1 MSRFTPAAALA
12 AAVGLAC
19 FGVGS
24 ALAPLAVSQAR
35 AQQSK
40 PDAAPTTVTAAGIT
54 LRSVSVAFPD
64 PGRMFPGNDA
74 DAINSNCL
82 ACHSAGMVLQ
92 QPALSRTA
100 WQQEVEKMRSQYK
113 APVQES
119 DVPAIVAYLAAHK
132 GTN

>member
-1 MSRFTPAAALA
+1 
-12 AAVGLAC
+12 
-19 FGVGS
+19 
-24 ALAPLAVSQAR
+24 
-35 AQQSK
+35 
-40 PDAAPTTVTAAGIT
+40 
-54 LRSVSVAFPD
+54 
-64 PGRMFPGNDA
+64 MFPGNDA